1 MMSGI
6 NFMIRTQIQFTQE
19 QWEALKKLANDRH
32 VSIAE
37 LVRQSVDKLIRSPE
51 NMSNDEYQ
59 QLCIEIV
66 GKYQSGI
73 ADISSNHDEYLSETY
88 NP

>member
-1 MMSGI
+1 MMAEI
-6 NFMIRTQIQFTQE
+6 NIMIRTQIQFTQE
-19 QWEALKKLANDRH
+19 QWEALKKLANARH

-37 LVRQSVDKLIRSPE
+37 LVRQSVDKLIRSPD
-51 NMSNDEYQ
+51 NMSNDEFQ

-73 ADISSNHDEYLSETY
+73 GDISSNHDKYLSETY

>member
-19 QWEALKKLANDRH
+19 QWEALKKLANARH

>member
-19 QWEALKKLANDRH
+19 QWEALKKLANARH

-88 NP
+88 NS

>member
-6 NFMIRTQIQFTQE
+6 NLMIRTQIQFTQE
-19 QWEALKKLANDRH
+19 QWEALKKLANARH
-32 VSIAE
+32 VSVAE

-51 NMSNDEYQ
+51 NMSFDEYQ
-59 QLCIEIV
+59 QLCVEIV
-66 GKYQSGI
+66 GKYQSGM
-73 ADISSNHDEYLSETY
+73 ADVSANHDKYLSETY